1 MLSFPNERLTSVV
14 SETNYN
20 HGRLRLLLFT
30 PPSPARGSY
39 CKSNTPLMPWPTI
52 AAVAGVVI
60 AKKFGSPLVEGSG
73 VRTVEKIT
81 EGG

>member
-1 MLSFPNERLTSVV
+1 MANGWKAL
-14 SETNYN
+14 
-20 HGRLRLLLFT
+20 G
-30 PPSPARGSY
+30 
-39 CKSNTPLMPWPTI
+39 I